1 MWARHGGVSAICRYA
16 INHLKHAE
24 IHANSSRMHPVGAP
38 LAGALTCGSGISGFR
53 QYAGQSCERVNT
65 GQTQGQ
71 PLRNAI
77 NHLEHMEIHT
87 NSPRIHPV
95 GAALAAALT
104 CGRGMAGF
112 RQYVGQSCERVNT
125 GQAQGQPLRNAI
137 NHLKHAEIHANSSRM
152 HPVGAPP
159 CGCPNMLW
167 QSRTL
172 AIFRNAGPLSGR
184 RFEAARHPASPT
196 PCSIASR
203 LRNMSFSREP
213 ITAAARPIGQ
223 EGSPAPI
230 VGS

>member
-1 MWARHGGVSAICRYA
+1 MAGFRQYVGQSCERVNTGQAQGQPLRNA

-112 RQYVGQSCERVNT
+112 RQYAGQSCERVNT

-137 NHLKHAEIHANSSRM
+137 NHLEHIENSVISSCV
-152 HPVGAPP
+152 HPVGAPLAGALTCFGNQGHWRFSGTP
-159 CGCPNMLW
+159 ARCQAGGSKPPGIPPPRLLVL
-167 QSRTL
+167 SR
-172 AIFRNAGPLSGR
+172 RD
-184 RFEAARHPASPT
+184 
-196 PCSIASR
+196 
-203 LRNMSFSREP
+203 
-213 ITAAARPIGQ
+213 
-223 EGSPAPI
+223 
-230 VGS
+230 